1 MRFVPSL
8 GCVGILL
15 AGTPASAQWSVLEGR
30 VAVHID
36 AGYQAVSDEFQQ
48 TIVQRAYGEDARLA
62 VTNTVGTGPFGD
74 VGGFV
79 LVREQLGVG
88 ATYSQITKSGTSILT
103 GTVPHPILF
112 GSDRS
117 VTVEVGMLRHRAQAT
132 HIHVSWRIAV
142 PAVEK
147 LDLTVYGG
155 PSIFNVAQGV
165 VTGVVISEPSGPP
178 FATVSIDQVTQ
189 DERATI
195 GVDTSVRM

>member
-1 MRFVPSL
+1 MRGLRRP
-8 GCVGILL
+8 
-15 AGTPASAQWSVLEGR
+15 TPWAQ
-30 VAVHID
+30 A
-36 AGYQAVSDEFQQ
+36 
-48 TIVQRAYGEDARLA
+48 
-62 VTNTVGTGPFGD
+62 PFGD

-88 ATYSQITKSGTSILT
+88 ATYSRLTKSGTSVLT

-117 VTVEVGMLRHRAQAT
+117 ANVEVGMLRHSAQAT
-132 HIHVSWRIAV
+132 HIHVSWRIAI

-155 PSIFNVAQGV
+155 PSLFNVTQGV

-189 DERATI
+189 DEHTRNGWGGHVGADVTYMWTTYV
-195 GVDTSVRM
+195 GLGGFARFAAGSVDVPSGGGESSVQVGGFQSGGGLRFRF